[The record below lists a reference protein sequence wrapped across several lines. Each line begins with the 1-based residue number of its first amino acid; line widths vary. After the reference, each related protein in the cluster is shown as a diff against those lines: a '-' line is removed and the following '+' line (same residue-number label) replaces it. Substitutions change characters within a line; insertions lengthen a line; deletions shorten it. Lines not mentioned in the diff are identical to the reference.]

1 MNNMASIA
9 IRLDHRLKKSAN
21 EVAKEFGVNLSSVI
35 RDYLSQIVQ
44 TKKIPYKK
52 RKVTK
57 FSDIKNP
64 ETLEA
69 IKWADD
75 YFKSGKKSPYKNADE
90 MFASLGI

>member
-1 MNNMASIA
+1 MTNMATIG
-9 IRLDHRLKKSAN
+9 IRLDYGLKKSAS
-21 EVAKEFGVNLSSVI
+21 EVAKEFGVNLSSVV
-35 RDYLSQIVQ
+35 RDYLSQIAL
-44 TKKIPYKK
+44 TKKIPNRK
-52 RKVTK
+52 RKITALT
-57 FSDIKNP
+57 DIKNP